1 MSGGFSVS
9 KISATSAILAACTIG
24 LAMAAPTISA
34 THPSVQSLAA
44 LLGTPDSSKSR
55 ETTRHQIEAGSVA
68 DAVEAASEAPK
79 MLILRGNSAGAG
91 SYPDEKGNNN
101 VAWPIGAL
109 HVQAAS
115 DYARRRGYEP
125 VVLDKPGQPQS
136 QVSPQAKAALKAF
149 LDDEGVAAFYG
160 FSGGGYNLKHIL
172 DFLASN
178 KPDTLHRIALVVVIG
193 APTPHGKHA
202 FM

>member
-1 MSGGFSVS
+1 
-9 KISATSAILAACTIG
+9 
-24 LAMAAPTISA
+24 MA
-34 THPSVQSLAA
+34 
-44 LLGTPDSSKSR
+44 K
-55 ETTRHQIEAGSVA
+55 
-68 DAVEAASEAPK
+68 PK

-115 DYARRRGYEP
+115 DYARLNGYEP
-125 VVLDKPGQPQS
+125 LVLDRPGQPQS

-149 LDDEGVAAFYG
+149 LDDEAVAAFYG

-172 DFLASN
+172 DFLASY
-178 KPDTLHRIALVVVIG
+178 KPDTLQRIALVVVIG
-193 APTPHGKHA
+193 APTPQGKFA
-202 FM
+202 FTPSNYNAVARRRAKLWKNADWKVVYRTNPVRSQMRKDLPKDISTHMFGPDVLLAGWPEHLGA